1 MAKDLLLKH
10 VCPHFVVREWLAI
23 NDDRKVIDTVRLPSS
38 SSVQVRANG
47 ILIPNGGLTSP
58 VSIASRNAQPF
69 AITRNT
75 NDQLRFTVN
84 EGTLQTVFL
93 PTGQNVTASLIVEA
107 INAQAQGL
115 VAEESSGRIRL
126 TTDTTGEETTLYL
139 QGGSSH
145 ETLGFTAS
153 RFYRGR
159 TIFPGWN
166 LTRRPN
172 TVDPLE
178 RRIEFSSPVR
188 ADDDIFEV
196 SYFTRRQECRRCSG
210 LGIENDIRF
219 DERGDP
225 IFVTGI
231 DLLAQE
237 VEKITFTIR
246 GSNVF
251 YNWYGTSITDL
262 IGTKIIRGGSLIES
276 QLVTEISNTLENFRS
291 VKQQQAGLQ
300 PVGDQEYFQR
310 VRNISVVQDAND
322 PTVFRI
328 RIEIQNAADEVAQ
341 LQQNLVLQGTGPQ
354 GSQLVG

>member
-23 NDDRKVIDTVRLPSS
+23 ESDRTIINTVRLPSS
-38 SSVQVRANG
+38 VRVEVRANG
-47 ILIPNGGLTSP
+47 IIIPNGGLTSP
-58 VSIASRNAQPF
+58 VSVASRNAEPF
-69 AITRNT
+69 EITRNV
-75 NDQLRFTVN
+75 NDELRFTVN
-84 EGTLQTVFL
+84 EGSLQTVFL
-93 PTGQNVTASLIVEA
+93 PTGQNVTTALIVEA
-107 INAQAQGL
+107 INEQAQGL
-115 VAEESSGRIRL
+115 VAEESNRRIRL
-126 TTDTTGEETTLYL
+126 TTDTTGESTTLYL
-139 QGGSSH
+139 QGGSAH
-145 ETLGFTAS
+145 TTLGFTSS
-153 RFYRGR
+153 RFYRGK
-159 TIFPGWN
+159 TIFPAWN

-178 RRIEFSSPVR
+178 RRIEFANPVR
-188 ADDDIFEV
+188 TADDIFEV

-219 DERGDP
+219 DDRGDP

-262 IGTKIIRGGSLIES
+262 IGTKIIRGGSLIET
-276 QLVTEISNTLENFRS
+276 QLLTEISNTLERFRS
-291 VKQQQAGLQ
+291 VKTQQAGLQ
-300 PVGDQEYFQR
+300 PVGDQEFFQR
-310 VRNISVVQDAND
+310 VRNISVVQDPDD

-328 RIEIQNAADEVAQ
+328 RIDIQNAADEVAQ
-341 LQQNLVLQGTGPQ
+341 LQQNLVLQGGVQGP
-354 GSQLVG
+354 QLVG